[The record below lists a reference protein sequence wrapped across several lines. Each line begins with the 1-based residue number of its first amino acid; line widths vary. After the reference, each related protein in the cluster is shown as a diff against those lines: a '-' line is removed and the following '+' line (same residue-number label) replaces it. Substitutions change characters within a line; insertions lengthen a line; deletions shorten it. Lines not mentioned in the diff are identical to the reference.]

1 MPTRRAGR
9 GFTLVELMV
18 VISII
23 GLLVTLLVPV
33 VSSARLIASKTAT
46 TKTIK
51 DLSMGLENYKGDF
64 GEYPP
69 SRPSWRTGNIPKG
82 RMYRG
87 AANLVW
93 YLCGP
98 AGNGWGVNAAGQ
110 MPKYVNATVNMSTP
124 TKSYGPYFKVTQ
136 DIVAYEKD
144 PNNNELVMG
153 AIQDGFKPAG
163 KILYFRYERNPEVV
177 SSIPKPNYQ
186 VSDNNKI
193 STAEAI
199 GDITGKENY
208 HSQEYFLETVRI
220 MVGGTSTDFRYRY
233 VRNDFLLVS
242 PGADGI
248 YGWVEKDDVTGLP
261 KPVTR
266 LKTVAMGYDDVT
278 NW

>member
-1 MPTRRAGR
+1 
-9 GFTLVELMV
+9 MV
-18 VISII
+18 VISIM
-23 GLLVTLLVPV
+23 GVLMMLLVPV
-33 VSSARLIASKTAT
+33 VSSARLIASKAST
-46 TKTIK
+46 TNTIAQI
-51 DLSMGLENYKGDF
+51 SSGLDTYKLQF

-69 SRPSWRTGNIPKG
+69 SRPRWGTGTTPKG
-82 RMYRG
+82 YMYRG

-93 YLCGP
+93 YLGGP

-110 MPKYVNATVNMSTP
+110 MPYPNMSKP
-124 TKSYGPYFKVTQ
+124 TLSFGPYFKVTQ

-177 SSIPKPNYQ
+177 SGIPKPNYQ